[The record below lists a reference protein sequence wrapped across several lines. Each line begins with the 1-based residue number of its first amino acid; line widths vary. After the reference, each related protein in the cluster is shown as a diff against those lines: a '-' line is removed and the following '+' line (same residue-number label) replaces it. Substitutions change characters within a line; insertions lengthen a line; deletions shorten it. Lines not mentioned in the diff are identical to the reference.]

1 MSVILWW
8 VLGVS
13 LLTQGCLGSPGVTES
28 GCSKWSIKGDNAC
41 CEICHP
47 GNRVVKLCGPDPK
60 ALCTP
65 CGPNTYTAEPKQYSC
80 TRCTQCEGAQV
91 LVTECT
97 STTDTVCGCKK
108 GLRCGDKPCSFC
120 IKECGKG
127 EEPAEKRSCRKCP
140 DGTFNDQIHQKCKP
154 WRTRCPHPDELIVA
168 KGNAVS
174 DIECSPN
181 ISTPRINTVI
191 KPVEPHAHTIWP
203 VVITCVVLTCLG
215 LITIYITKVMKI
227 IKKSKKTKKTITQT
241 PIIRTPTDDPRTLI
255 AVECS
260 FHEAQ
265 QEQGSS
271 SESLASKDSKNQLIV

>member
-1 MSVILWW
+1 MSVILW

-13 LLTQGCLGSPGVTES
+13 LLTQGCLSSPGVTES
-28 GCSKWSIKGDNAC
+28 GCSKWSIKGGNAC
-41 CEICHP
+41 CDICNP
-47 GNRVVKLCGPDPK
+47 GNRVVKPCGPDPK

-65 CGPNTYTAEPKQYSC
+65 CEPNTYTADPKQYSC

-97 STTDTVCGCKK
+97 STTDTVCGCKE
-108 GLRCGDKPCSFC
+108 GLTCGDKHCSFC
-120 IKECGKG
+120 FKECGKG

-154 WRTRCPHPDELIVA
+154 RRTSCSHPDEYIVDN
-168 KGNAVS
+168 GNAVS
-174 DIECSPN
+174 DIECSKIP
-181 ISTPRINTVI
+181 TPETVT
-191 KPVEPHAHTIWP
+191 KPVKPAEHTFWP
-203 VVITCVVLTCLG
+203 VVIICAVLTCLG
-215 LITIYITKVMKI
+215 LITIYITKVIKM

-241 PIIRTPTDDPRTLI
+241 PIITTPTDDPRTLI